1 MNTMIRKV
9 YVVDDDASIREA
21 VSSLVR
27 SAGLQARTFASAQD
41 AWIHS
46 RIEPPDCMVL
56 DVDLPG
62 LSGLEFQQRLVRER
76 ASIPIIFL
84 TGKGDIPMS
93 VRAIKAGAIEFLT
106 KPFAGEHLL
115 AAIQLGVE
123 QTTTINA
130 NWGRENV
137 QWTVDGSEIQP
148 DYPSQPQKRRKDREL
163 SPVEQIVGKSARLK
177 AALLRVEKVG
187 PTDTTVL
194 ITGETGTG
202 KELIARAIHNSSR
215 RASGPFIAVNCG
227 AIPQAL
233 IASELFGHEKGAFT
247 GALHRRLGRFES
259 AQGGTIFLDEIG
271 ELPPEMQV
279 ALLRVLQEREF
290 ERLGGSEVIR
300 SNVRVIAATHRD
312 LKQQMIEG
320 KFRSDL
326 FYRLNVFPVEIPALR
341 DRREDIPLLVDYF
354 IRCYSGLSGRHVR
367 RIDPTSLEHLVA
379 HTWPGNIRELQ
390 NVIERSL
397 ITHEGDTLV
406 VEESFPQAA
415 SLSSHNNP
423 QHLAGK
429 IAAQEREIIEQAL
442 QQCKGRVSGPWG
454 AAAKLGIPPSTLDS
468 KIFSLKIDKHRFR
481 VISHSVVSI

>member
-312 LKQQMIEG
+312 L
-320 KFRSDL
+320 
-326 FYRLNVFPVEIPALR
+326 
-341 DRREDIPLLVDYF
+341 